1 MVLDGM
7 VNQDRNLTIRDAGH
21 DEEFSAWLSDLVERH
36 PGSLAEAAHLSDHH
50 LVLSDEIGD
59 WIGGVRYTLRGGVAQ
74 LVEIGVAPHER
85 HQGHGF
91 RLLSAFEDRARDLD
105 AHVAE
110 FWSDNL
116 RSEGVLAAMGWHRA
130 LQREDYFGHGTWYLF
145 EKRLPAS
152 P

>member
-7 VNQDRNLTIRDAGH
+7 VNQERNLTIRDAGH
-21 DEEFSAWLSDLVERH
+21 DEEFAAWLSDLVELH
-36 PGSLAEAAHLSDHH
+36 PGALAESVHLTDHH
-50 LVLSDEIGD
+50 LILADEIGD

-74 LVEIGVAPHER
+74 MVEIGVAPHER

-91 RLLSAFEDRARDLD
+91 RLLAAFEERARERH

-110 FWSDNL
+110 FWADNL
-116 RSEGVLAAMGWHRA
+116 RSEGVLAAMGWHRV
-130 LQREDYFGHGTWYLF
+130 LQRDGYFGHRTWHLF
-145 EKRLPAS
+145 EKRFPPS